1 LAHAEWFGRVRRRS
15 HDGDHREAEEGS
27 DGSRVALE
35 VACQSAVA
43 ADPGKGALDEA
54 RIEHLTINDRARAEC
69 LGKMPDGSWC
79 NRVSLIAVQGLLK
92 PGSLPISD
100 LKRT

>member
-1 LAHAEWFGRVRRRS
+1 MCAREALYDARVGDLTIHDRVRVES
-15 HDGDHREAEEGS
+15 
-27 DGSRVALE
+27 
-35 VACQSAVA
+35 
-43 ADPGKGALDEA
+43 
-54 RIEHLTINDRARAEC
+54 

-100 LKRT
+100 LKRYLKCENCGELSHVDLTIVWACAERT